1 MARALTREE
10 RAVWKD
16 RISRQATSG
25 ESVAEFC
32 AREQVSDASFYRWKR
47 NLKVGPRKRSTR
59 SQATKTA
66 RKDSSTTPRSTTA
79 GSAFFQLPVA
89 PSRGAAWIEL
99 VLADGTVLRLP
110 QQNLAALELALT
122 TIVTRC
128 PN

>member
-47 NLKVGPRKRSTR
+47 NLKVGPCKRSTR
-59 SQATKTA
+59 TKTA
-66 RKDSSTTPRSTTA
+66 RKDSATTPRSTTA

-122 TIVTRC
+122 TIVTRSA
-128 PN
+128 N

>member
-10 RAVWKD
+10 RADWKD
-16 RISRQATSG
+16 RIQRQATSG
-25 ESVAEFC
+25 VSVAEFC

-47 NLKVGPRKRSTR
+47 NLKVGTRKRSTR
-59 SQATKTA
+59 FQAPKTSREDSVTKPGSA
-66 RKDSSTTPRSTTA
+66 TT

-122 TIVTRC
+122 TIVTRSA
-128 PN
+128 N